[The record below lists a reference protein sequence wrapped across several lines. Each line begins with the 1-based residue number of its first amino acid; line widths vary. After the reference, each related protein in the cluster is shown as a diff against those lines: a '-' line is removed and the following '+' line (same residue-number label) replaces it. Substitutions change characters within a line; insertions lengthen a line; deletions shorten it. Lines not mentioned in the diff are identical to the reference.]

1 MPMRS
6 RALSDEGR
14 RLYLSDVRR
23 RRSPN
28 WARRLVYH
36 LFHTEYD
43 DRLCDVVCKCRQST
57 QALAA
62 QFCRSDIRERLEA
75 GIMHTIRLILT
86 RDRKRVKKRHVLR
99 SFRFFRDVMEQ
110 AHRYQDHQT
119 AHMMYLALTHPA
131 IANLNLKMRKKD
143 TELLER
149 VGQTYGEP
157 TYSKH
162 VQFWRSVRSDHVLP
176 SLIAFHIYITRRD
189 FMGRRYEADEA
200 REMMDIFQYLEH
212 NPDEVLPLY
221 SQKRLTDTKV
231 IELSKKLKYL
241 I

>member
-1 MPMRS
+1 MRS

-14 RLYLSDVRR
+14 RLYLSDVGR

-43 DRLCDVVCKCRQST
+43 DRLYDVVCKCRQST

-62 QFCRSDIRERLEA
+62 DFCGPDIRERLEA
-75 GIMHTIRLILT
+75 GILHTIRLILT

-110 AHRYQDHQT
+110 AYRYHDHQT

-131 IANLNLKMRKKD
+131 IANLNLKIRKKD
-143 TELLER
+143 MELLDH

-157 TYSKH
+157 SYAKH
-162 VQFWRSVRSDHVLP
+162 VQFWRTVRSDHVLP

-189 FMGRRYEADEA
+189 FMGRHHEADEA
-200 REMMDIFQYLEH
+200 RNMMDLFQFLEH
-212 NPDEVLPLY
+212 DPEDILPLY
-221 SQKRLTDTKV
+221 SQKKLSDEEMLTLSTK
-231 IELSKKLKYL
+231 IL
-241 I
+241 